1 MLLLFFS
8 NNSFFHSHSKV
19 FRFSFQFTHETFL
32 FHEIG
37 EKRVQKQEMVGAKRE
52 KTEKEIYTKRYANF
66 GRIFSVTFAPE
77 AATATELPV
86 REAHTVSDN

>member
-1 MLLLFFS
+1 
-8 NNSFFHSHSKV
+8 
-19 FRFSFQFTHETFL
+19 
-32 FHEIG
+32 
-37 EKRVQKQEMVGAKRE
+37 MVGAKRE

-86 REAHTVSDN
+86 REAHTVSDNWRQNEKLNWMSFLHTVFSLSLHHKEYFIFG